1 MEYHSSPIGSHM
13 GVAKTLARL
22 SENVTWSGIIK
33 DVERFLVACVD
44 CQYTKY
50 ETRKGDGLLCPLSV
64 SFYTWEDLSL
74 DFIVGLLAFRDHT
87 AILVVV
93 NHFLKGIHLGML
105 PTHHT
110 SHTVVVLFMDIVGK
124 LHEMPQSLVFDH
136 DPLFINHFWQALFKM
151 SGTWLQMS
159 SVYHPQTDRQI
170 KVLNRV
176 IEQCLRAFVHKKPS
190 SWGKFLNW
198 VE

>member
-33 DVERFLVACVD
+33 DVERFLVACVG

-110 SHTVVVLFMDIVGK
+110 SRTIVVFFMDIVAKIHG
-124 LHEMPQSLVFDH
+124 MPRRLV
-136 DPLFINHFWQALFKM
+136 
-151 SGTWLQMS
+151 S
-159 SVYHPQTDRQI
+159 S
-170 KVLNRV
+170 
-176 IEQCLRAFVHKKPS
+176 
-190 SWGKFLNW
+190 
-198 VE
+198 

>member
-50 ETRKGDGLLCPLSV
+50 ETRKGDGLLCPLSI

-110 SHTVVVLFMDIVGK
+110 SRTIVVFFMDIVAKIHG
-124 LHEMPQSLVFDH
+124 MPRRLV
-136 DPLFINHFWQALFKM
+136 
-151 SGTWLQMS
+151 
-159 SVYHPQTDRQI
+159 
-170 KVLNRV
+170 
-176 IEQCLRAFVHKKPS
+176 S
-190 SWGKFLNW
+190 SWVALPCGW
-198 VE
+198 VPLPPAYWQTNQSAQLWHWIMSLCFRP